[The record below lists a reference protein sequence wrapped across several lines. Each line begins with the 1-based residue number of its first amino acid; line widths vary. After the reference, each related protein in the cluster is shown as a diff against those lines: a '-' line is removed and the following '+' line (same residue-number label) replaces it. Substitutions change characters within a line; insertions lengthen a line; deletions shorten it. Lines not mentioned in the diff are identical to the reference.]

1 MGEGTFIGTAGCLS
15 MAQKSAS
22 MSINYVY
29 STQKLIM
36 INLELHAPRSI
47 ISIHLFVALLVHL
60 LLKHADVG
68 TTVFISMPYFIDRQF
83 WMSFAIFLM
92 AKRKEE
98 GAWCGDQYYPK

>member
-47 ISIHLFVALLVHL
+47 ISIHLFIALVHL
-60 LLKHADVG
+60 LLKHADMTLG
-68 TTVFISMPYFIDRQF
+68 LQS
-83 WMSFAIFLM
+83 SFQCLI
-92 AKRKEE
+92 
-98 GAWCGDQYYPK
+98 